1 MWTTP
6 GHRYEA
12 SERGRDEIAEHF
24 LAAARDGHLETLEC
38 PLAEHVALH
47 GNGGDS
53 GTDITATLLVRC
65 PR

>member
-1 MWTTP
+1 VDDP
-6 GHRYEA
+6 GPPIEA
-12 SERGRDEIAEHF
+12 SERGRDEMAEHF

-53 GTDITATLLVRC
+53 GTDVTATSLVRC